1 MPVIVVNATAL
12 EQSGGLAVL
21 KQFVE
26 SVPPNGFEYIVFVS
40 DKVSIDSGLST
51 VKIIPVHG
59 VKSFRKRLLWDLF
72 GVRRW
77 LKWHHITPY
86 ASLSLQNTNFR
97 TGYQIPNYIYYH
109 QSIPFTREKL
119 SPFKR
124 EQRLLWFYKK
134 IYPFFVRWLLDRQ
147 TQIFVQLEVIKA
159 QFAACFHFPVSRI
172 HVISPCIKLWD
183 EGKIRHKLFSDK
195 LNLFYPATPFFYKN
209 HSVLAEALSKTK
221 NRDCLLYLTCK
232 PDELPGLADLSYI
245 RCGGPLSPE
254 EMRGMYEEADALL
267 FPSYIET
274 YGLPLIEAASTGMP
288 VLAAD
293 LPYARE
299 VLKGYEG
306 AVFIDYTNPQAWTE
320 EIDKLKKG
328 IRYQPLKMSQK
339 QSWPKLFQIIN
350 K

>member
-26 SVPPNGFEYIVFVS
+26 SVPANGFEYIVFVS
-40 DKVSIDSGLST
+40 DKVSITSELPA
-51 VKIIPVHG
+51 VRIIPVHG
-59 VKSFRKRLLWDLF
+59 VKSFRKRMLWDLF
-72 GVRRW
+72 GVKRW
-77 LKWHHITPY
+77 LKRHHITPY

-97 TGYQIPNYIYYH
+97 TGCHIPNYIYYH
-109 QSIPFTREKL
+109 QSIPFTREKW

-124 EQRLLWFYKK
+124 EQRVLWFYKK
-134 IYPFFVRWLLDRQ
+134 IYPFFVRWLLNQQ
-147 TQIFVQLEVIKA
+147 TEIFVQLSVIKA
-159 QFAACFHFPVSRI
+159 QFAAYFHFPESRI
-172 HVISPCIKLWD
+172 HVISPYIKLWN
-183 EGKIRHKLFSDK
+183 EGKTRNRLSSDK

-209 HSVLAEALSKTK
+209 HSVLAKALSKTK
-221 NRDCLLYLTCK
+221 NQDCLLYLTCK
-232 PDELPGLADLSYI
+232 PDELPGLADLPNV
-245 RCGGPLSPE
+245 RCGGPLLPE
-254 EMRGMYEEADALL
+254 KMWGMYEEADALL

-288 VLAAD
+288 VLVAD

-299 VLKGYEG
+299 VLEGYEG
-306 AVFIDYTNPQAWTE
+306 AVFIDYADPQAWAE

-328 IRYQPLKMSQK
+328 VRYPPLKMSQK